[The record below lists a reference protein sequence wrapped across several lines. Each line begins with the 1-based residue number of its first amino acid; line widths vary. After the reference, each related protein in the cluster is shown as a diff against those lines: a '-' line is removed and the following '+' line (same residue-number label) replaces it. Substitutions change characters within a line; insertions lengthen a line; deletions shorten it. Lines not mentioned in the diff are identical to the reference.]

1 MTPICILRA
10 KTGRQ
15 SVVLFEPIWNVL
27 KIPVIGDSEFP
38 LPWIPECVYP
48 WMTGKALST
57 DLGVTHKF

>member
-1 MTPICILRA
+1 MQKTWQYIMTPICILRA

-38 LPWIPECVYP
+38 LP
-48 WMTGKALST
+48 
-57 DLGVTHKF
+57 